1 MRHMPAPDSPLG
13 GRRYNPNTPEGQIE
27 SMGMFARG
35 LGARRIKI
43 VALFILIAIV
53 VVLVIGALA

>member
-1 MRHMPAPDSPLG
+1 MSAPDPSFG

-27 SMGMFARG
+27 SVGMFARG

-43 VALFILIAIV
+43 VVLVFAIALGLIA
-53 VVLVIGALA
+53 LIGAL